1 MDETAALKQFQ
12 LQAIVRI
19 LKNNWPVVIAIAIL
33 WATIFVLLRLSLGQ
47 NHGHLVYALDDA
59 YVEIAIAK
67 NFSCFGVWGVTR
79 YGFTSATSSILWPLL
94 LSIVYV
100 LFGVSELAPFILN
113 ILCATMVVIA
123 AYLILKPYPL
133 PSIYR
138 LLLLLAVIFLVPL
151 PTLVFTGMEHLAQI
165 LLHVVFAFLA
175 AGLLARE
182 SFAWSDRHSLAMLA
196 LAPLV
201 TSVRYEG
208 LFLIGVVCAL
218 LILRRQVSY
227 SVALGLLA
235 IAPIGIYGFIS
246 VRHGAFWL
254 PNSVLL
260 KGVIPIHSASGFLN
274 YAKDKFVGTTHVSLL
289 MMMALGAYFLRP
301 RRPAKKWDQDRCLI
315 IIFLGSSVLHLGFA
329 AVGWFYRYEA
339 YLVALGILVSG
350 KLLGQVFSAWAN
362 SERRQAFGFGIA
374 AAVLSVLLVST
385 MFVTIKRGAI
395 ALRETSRATTNIYD
409 QQYQMA
415 TFLHDYYQGA
425 TVAANDVGAINVL
438 ADIRCLDV
446 FGLANMQAMRAK
458 LENTY
463 SGTKIYEMGK
473 DNNAQ
478 IAIVYDEWLD
488 EYGGAPPQWTW
499 LGEWRIPD
507 NVICGS
513 DRVQFYAVNPAEADN
528 LSRNLEAFSTR
539 LPPGVT
545 EKGCR
550 VFPPYVLGT
559 RIDLTQPEAD
569 RYLCRG
575 WSGNEPSLRWS
586 DKKKAFIVFALD
598 EAKTGALRIKLAPFL
613 APGKVES
620 QRVKM
625 ALNDQSIDSFVLSEP
640 QEFTFALPPTALRE
654 KNILTFE
661 LPDATSPASLGVS
674 ADARLLG
681 INAEWMEI
689 KPVAGGR
696 R

>member
-1 MDETAALKQFQ
+1 
-12 LQAIVRI
+12 VRI
-19 LKNNWPVVIAIAIL
+19 LRNNWPVVVAIAIL
-33 WATIFVLLRLSLGQ
+33 WATILVLLRLSLAQ
-47 NHGHLVYALDDA
+47 NQGHLVYALDDG

-67 NFSCFGVWGVTR
+67 NFSHFGVWGVTR

-94 LSIVYV
+94 LSIVYLV
-100 LFGVSELAPFILN
+100 FGFGELAPFILN
-113 ILCATMVVIA
+113 ILSATMVVIA
-123 AYLILKPYPL
+123 AYLVLKPCPL

-138 LLLLLAVIFLVPL
+138 LLLLLAVIFLTPL
-151 PTLVFTGMEHLAQI
+151 PTLAFTGMEHLAQI
-165 LLHVVFAFLA
+165 LLHLVFAFLA
-175 AGLLARE
+175 ASLLARE
-182 SFAWSDRHSLAMLA
+182 SFAWSDRHSIALLA

-208 LFLIGVVCAL
+208 LFLISVVCAL
-218 LILRRQVSY
+218 LVLRRRVSY

-235 IAPIGIYGFIS
+235 FAPIGIYGLIS
-246 VRHGAFWL
+246 VRHGALWL

-260 KGVIPIHSASGFLN
+260 KGVIPIHSALGFLD
-274 YAKDKFVGTTHVSLL
+274 YAKDKFLGTTHVSLL

-301 RRPAKKWDQDRCLI
+301 RRPAKRWDQDQCLLI
-315 IIFLGSSVLHLGFA
+315 IFVGSSILHLGFA

-350 KLLGQVFSAWAN
+350 KFLWQVFSAWAN
-362 SERRQAFGFGIA
+362 SERRQAFGLGIA
-374 AAVLSVLLVST
+374 AGVLPVLLIST
-385 MFVTIKRGAI
+385 MFVTIKRGVI
-395 ALRETSRATTNIYD
+395 ALRETSQATTNIYD

-415 TFLHDYYQGA
+415 TFLREYYQGG
-425 TVAANDVGAINVL
+425 TVVANDVGAINVL
-438 ADIRCLDV
+438 GDIRCLDV
-446 FGLANMQAMRAK
+446 FGLASMEAMRAK

-463 SGTKIYEMGK
+463 SGAKIYEMGK
-473 DNNAQ
+473 ANNAQ

-499 LGEWRIPD
+499 LAEWRIPH
-507 NVICGS
+507 NVICRS

-545 EKGCR
+545 AKGCQ

-569 RYLCRG
+569 KYLCRG
-575 WSGNEPSLRWS
+575 WSGHEPSLRWS
-586 DKKKAFIVFALD
+586 DKKKAFIVFAFD
-598 EAKTGALRIKLAPFL
+598 EIKAGALRIKLAPFL

-620 QRVKM
+620 QRVKVT
-625 ALNDQSIDSFVLSEP
+625 LNDQAIDSFVLNEP
-640 QEFTFALPPTALRE
+640 KEFTFALPPTALRE

-661 LPDATSPASLGVS
+661 LPDAMSPASLGIS
-674 ADARLLG
+674 PDARLLG
-681 INAEWMEI
+681 INADWMEI

-696 R
+696 